1 MSGKV
6 CWNVDTNVTDERA
19 NSVIAVQK
27 IMMSSQR
34 YCFCTNTKGNM
45 SEYFDITRES

>member
-1 MSGKV
+1 MGGEV

-34 YCFCTNTKGNM
+34 YCRDTKGNM
-45 SEYFDITRES
+45 SEYFYITRGS